1 MSRDLNKYQHS
12 AKKTFSADK
21 SYPTDRQRYG
31 QNTRPK
37 YRRTS
42 RQKEERQKDNQE
54 KTKTPRR
61 MDRKPD

>member
-21 SYPTDRQRYG
+21 SYPKDIQTNG
-31 QNTRPK
+31 QNTRLK

-42 RQKEERQKDNQE
+42 RQKNKDKQ
-54 KTKTPRR
+54 T
-61 MDRKPD
+61 DRII

>member
-21 SYPTDRQRYG
+21 SYPTDRQRNG
-31 QNTRPK
+31 QNTRLK

-42 RQKEERQKDNQE
+42 RQKEQRQTDRQNNIN
-54 KTKTPRR
+54 TDRR
-61 MDRKPD
+61 MGRIPD